1 MMHRPKAAA
10 IAGTAVLLLGLLAPT
25 ASPAAASRRT
35 FAGTNGLIALVR
47 AVGAHGTLQVFAMRA
62 DGSHLRQL
70 THAAGNSGSPDWS
83 PDGRRIALES
93 DRSGHDEIYTMRRD
107 GTDVRR
113 LTHTAPGVANRFPAY
128 SPDGRV
134 VVFSRCFASGVCSIF
149 AIDARGAHERRL
161 TNTATQDFEPQ
172 FSPDGSRLVFERIAV
187 RHGTT
192 TSALYLA
199 ASDGSHVTRLT
210 PFAVGAGSPDWS
222 PSGLEIVFE
231 SNLTAPHSS
240 LFTIRPDGT
249 GLRQLTDPPSRSND
263 ALASFSPRG
272 DTIAFASD
280 RGGSGG
286 IWEIQPNGGN
296 LHRVTSAQFC
306 FACSTDWGSRVLH

>member
-1 MMHRPKAAA
+1 
-10 IAGTAVLLLGLLAPT
+10 
-25 ASPAAASRRT
+25 
-35 FAGTNGLIALVR
+35 
-47 AVGAHGTLQVFAMRA
+47 MRA